1 MMKSYLSSV
10 MVIVGILFMCL
21 PASAQRRISGTITD
35 SQGEAVVGV
44 AVYQEHTNNW
54 TLTDANGKFSLNVP
68 DGAVITVSCVG
79 FKEQIFTVGEKSVY
93 ALSLVDEYS
102 SLESAEVV
110 AYGTQQRVS
119 VTGALSSV
127 KAESLTR
134 TPVSSVNNIL
144 AGQLTGVTTVQYSGE
159 PGYDAAEIYV
169 RGKGTWGDSAP
180 LIQVDG
186 VERSMFDLNPDDIE
200 SITVLKDASA
210 TAVFGVRG
218 ANGVILVTTKRGAEG
233 KAKVNVNTS
242 FSVLT
247 PNKLVRQ
254 ADSYQYALFY
264 NKMRKNDGEEP
275 AFSDEVIELF
285 RNQSDP
291 IRFPSVQWTDYIML
305 KATTQQNHTISI
317 SGGSSKARYF
327 VSAGF
332 LEHSG
337 LFNEFDRDYH
347 YGFQYHRFNYRT
359 NLDIDVTPTTL
370 VSLNVAGVV
379 GHTER
384 PPIGDPSTI
393 LLDVFH
399 ATPFSSPGLIDD
411 KFVMTT
417 TDYADGPR
425 LPFVGTS
432 GLMHVINNGGGYKSE
447 AQNKLQMDLALT
459 QKLDFITKGLNFK
472 IKGSYNSSFSMSE
485 WGTRSTATYYPVK
498 QADGTFAY
506 KIDGKDTPLS
516 HRKQMDGKG
525 RDWYAEASLNYAR
538 TFGNH
543 SVTALALYNQSK
555 TYYPSTYSDL
565 PRGYVGLVGRLTYD
579 YKKRYL
585 AEFNV
590 GYNGSENF
598 APDRRYGFFPAGSAG
613 WVVSD
618 EPFFSPLKSVFSF
631 FKLRASVGLVG
642 NDKIGGNRFMYLSD
656 PYVVGNT
663 QMITRNGY
671 GYNFGVD
678 NNSYYPGAYLSS
690 TNNPEV
696 SWEKAL
702 KQNYGLDFNLFNDKL
717 SVSVDRYKEHRTG
730 ILLQDAT
737 APILLGFSVPYA
749 NLGIVDSDGWESSVK
764 WSDRFSKSSISYW
777 LQFNFSSNNNVIVEM
792 KEAPKNNDFQ
802 YLKGHRIGSRSLYQ
816 FFRYYDSDTPRL
828 YEETFGKPYPTQL
841 VELKDGDAVFVDLD
855 GNGVVDANDMT
866 RDLGYTDDPKYVVG
880 LNGGFTWKAFEMSMQ
895 WTGAFGV
902 SRLIEETYRMPFRSR
917 TEYKQGGL
925 IEYMIDNTWDPENPS
940 QNAMYPRATW
950 VNGQT
955 NNYQN
960 SGLYEKDAS
969 YIRLKTLMIAYNFDN
984 RFLRQIG
991 IPRAQLALSGLNLLT
1006 FTSYQWGDPESSA
1019 SSIPTYPLTR
1029 SYTVSLKINF

>member
-35 SQGEAVVGV
+35 SQGEAVFGV
-44 AVYQEHTNNW
+44 AVYQEHTNNG
-54 TLTDANGKFSLNVP
+54 TLTDTNGKFSLNVP
-68 DGAVITVSCVG
+68 DGAVITVSCLG
-79 FKEQIFTVGEKSVY
+79 FKEQNFTVGEKSVY

-110 AYGTQQRVS
+110 AYGTQQRVT

-186 VERSMFDLNPDDIE
+186 VERSMFDLSPDDIE

-242 FSVLT
+242 FSVIT
-247 PNKLVRQ
+247 PTKMVRQ

-264 NKMRKNDGEEP
+264 NKMRANDGEEP

-285 RNQSDP
+285 KNQSDP

-305 KATTQQNHTISI
+305 KATTQQNHTVSI
-317 SGGSSKARYF
+317 SGGSKKARYF
-327 VSAGF
+327 ISAGF
-332 LEHSG
+332 LEQSG
-337 LFNEFDRDYH
+337 LFNEFGRDYD
-347 YGFQYHRFNYRT
+347 YGFQHHRYNYRS
-359 NLDIDVTPTTL
+359 NLDVDVTPTTL
-370 VSLNVAGVV
+370 VSFNMAGVV
-379 GHTER
+379 SHTER

-393 LLDVFH
+393 LMDVFH

-411 KFVMTT
+411 KYVETT

-425 LPFVGTS
+425 LPFVGSS

-447 AQNKLQMDLALT
+447 AQNKLQMDLSLT
-459 QKLDFITKGLNFK
+459 QKLDFITEGLSFK
-472 IKGSYNSSFSMSE
+472 MKGSYNSSFNMSE
-485 WGTRSTATYYPVK
+485 WGTRSTATYHPIL
-498 QADGTFAY
+498 QADGTMAY
-506 KIDGKDTPLS
+506 KISGKDTPIS

-525 RDWYAEASLNYAR
+525 RDWYAEASLNYNR
-538 TFGNH
+538 TFGDH
-543 SVTALALYNQSK
+543 SVSALALYNQSK
-555 TYYPSTYSDL
+555 TYYPSTYSDI
-565 PRGYVGLVGRLTYD
+565 PRGYVGLVGRMTYD

-598 APDRRYGFFPAGSAG
+598 APGLRYGFFPAGSIG

-618 EPFFSPLKSVFSF
+618 EPFFAPLKKVFSF
-631 FKLRASVGLVG
+631 FKLRASCGLVG

-656 PYVVGNT
+656 PYAIGDT
-663 QMITRNGY
+663 QMMTRNGY
-671 GYNFGVD
+671 GYNFGV
-678 NNSYYPGAYLSS
+678 NSNQYYPGAHQSE

-702 KQNYGLDFNLFNDKL
+702 KQNYGLDFSLFSERL
-717 SVSVDRYKEHRTG
+717 SASFDYYTEHRTG
-730 ILLQDAT
+730 ILLRDET
-737 APILLGFSVPYA
+737 APTLLGFSVPYS
-749 NLGIVDSDGWESSVK
+749 NFGIVDSRGWEGSIK
-764 WSDRFSKSSISYW
+764 WSDRSANNNIYYW
-777 LQFNFSSNNNVIVEM
+777 LQLNMSANQNEIIEM
-792 KEAPKNNDFQ
+792 KEAPKNNLYQ
-802 YLKGHRIGSRSLYQ
+802 YLKGHRIGARSLYQ
-816 FFRYYDSDTPRL
+816 FFRYYDADTPRL
-828 YEETFGKPYPTQL
+828 YEEAFGMPFPTQL

-855 GNGVVDANDMT
+855 GNGYIDGNDMT
-866 RDLGYTDDPKYVVG
+866 RDLGYTDDPMYVMG
-880 LNGGFTWKAFEMSMQ
+880 LNGGLTWKAFEMSMQ

-902 SRLIEETYRMPFRSR
+902 SRLIEETYRLPFRSR

-925 IEYMIDNTWDPENPS
+925 IEYMLDHTWDPEHPS
-940 QNAMYPRATW
+940 QDAEYPRATW

-955 NNYQN
+955 NNYQDCD
-960 SGLYEKDAS
+960 LYEKNAS
-969 YIRLKTLMIAYNFDN
+969 YVRLKSLMVAYNFDTA
-984 RFLRQIG
+984 FLRRLG
-991 IPRAQLALSGLNLLT
+991 ITKAQLALSGLNLLT
-1006 FTSYQWGDPESSA
+1006 FTPYKWGDPESKA
-1019 SSIPTYPLTR
+1019 TSIPTYPLTR
-1029 SYTVSLKINF
+1029 NYTVSLKINF